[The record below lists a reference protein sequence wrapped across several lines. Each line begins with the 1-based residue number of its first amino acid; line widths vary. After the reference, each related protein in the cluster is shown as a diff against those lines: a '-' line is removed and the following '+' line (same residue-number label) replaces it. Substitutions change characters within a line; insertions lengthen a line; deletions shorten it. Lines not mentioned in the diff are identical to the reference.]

1 MPPKKKVCVEDSKN
15 MVWTDDEEKLLSE
28 ALILFKSENSYE
40 GIYQGSVKEKDELI
54 KNDFLEAFSSEN
66 KPRFHEKLLFTR
78 EKVAAKIKQMRVSYR
93 KPLDSGKQSGGVR
106 VAATVFDLCNQIW
119 SGSPATE
126 SISSGLDGAV
136 DSADVQSHSFESST
150 ENTTFQSQSSTPQTT
165 RNNDRSDKSN
175 ENEDIESS

>member
-1 MPPKKKVCVEDSKN
+1 
-15 MVWTDDEEKLLSE
+15 
-28 ALILFKSENSYE
+28 
-40 GIYQGSVKEKDELI
+40 
-54 KNDFLEAFSSEN
+54 
-66 KPRFHEKLLFTR
+66 
-78 EKVAAKIKQMRVSYR
+78 MRVSYR

-150 ENTTFQSQSSTPQTT
+150 ENTTFQSQSSTPQAT